1 MLWQDYDG
9 EVFYLYAMDLFSKA
23 GHVFTSVPE
32 FVNHSPEQF
41 VYFDN
46 RSDVALSREQRA
58 LFRVF
63 NNVSRLFSVNNC
75 TFFSINLLT
84 TRESRSQTAHDIH
97 MTIHPITGA
106 VGTICLFRCD
116 DEVMIS
122 FAGFGYRCI
131 LSDWYPMVADI
142 DHLLEHLDIVN
153 MSITRDVDYFND
165 MIYFLA
171 RDYYLHDQPTT
182 YDLLP
187 IDFIS
192 NAGIDGVNREE
203 IDKQIEYELAAP
215 QRNYGDDYVE
225 YDETAV
231 SVSEDI
237 NAELDLML
245 LEMDD
250 DNDNPFGEEIES
262 DDAELDED
270 DSFESDEEGKERDFY
285 EFDDVDPE
293 IFRDP
298 TLMVKWLEKLD
309 E

>member
-1 MLWQDYDG
+1 MLRLDYNG
-9 EVFYLYAMDLFSKA
+9 EVFYKYAMDLFYKA
-23 GHVFTSVPE
+23 GHVFTSTPE
-32 FVNHSPEQF
+32 FFNHSPEQF

-63 NNVSRLFSVNNC
+63 NNVSRLFSVNDC
-75 TFFSINLLT
+75 VFFSVNLLT
-84 TRESRSQTAHDIH
+84 NRESRSQTAHDIH
-97 MTIHPITGA
+97 MMIHPITGSI
-106 VGTICLFRCD
+106 GTICLFKYD
-116 DEVMIS
+116 DEVMMS

-131 LSDWYPMVADI
+131 LSDWYPMDADI
-142 DHLLEHLDIVN
+142 DRLLERLDIAN
-153 MSITRDVDYFND
+153 ISIAQEVGYFND
-165 MIYFLA
+165 MVYFLA
-171 RDYYLHDQPTT
+171 RDYYLHAQPTT
-182 YDLLP
+182 YELLP

-192 NAGIDGVNREE
+192 NAGIDGVDREE
-203 IDKQIEYELAAP
+203 IDKKIEYELAAP
-215 QRNYGDDYVE
+215 QRNYGDDYVV

-231 SVSEDI
+231 TKGEDI

-262 DDAELDED
+262 EDDDLDED
-270 DSFESDEEGKERDFY
+270 DTFDESDEDAEKDFY

-298 TLMVKWLEKLD
+298 TLMVKWLNKTD
-309 E
+309 N